1 MPSVTVT
8 PPKRLAVMSR
18 RYGAA
23 LPRWGEITGP
33 DAFVLVGDVTS
44 AKGHSADGRSFAM
57 VLPMPDNTVDPSGN
71 TEAFRAF
78 TQSTPQ
84 EPPAPASKT
93 PLIIGGV
100 AVALVLLAL
109 IVWLVA

>member
-1 MPSVTVT
+1 MT
-8 PPKRLAVMSR
+8 
-18 RYGAA
+18 
-23 LPRWGEITGP
+23 
-33 DAFVLVGDVTS
+33 DS
-44 AKGHSADGRSFAM
+44 ARVHCFAM
-57 VLPMPDNTVDPSGN
+57 VLRMSDHNVDPSGN

-84 EPPAPASKT
+84 DSASANKT

-100 AVALVLLAL
+100 AVAVVLIAL